1 MKPDFREEESVSG
14 PFLLEKIPPP
24 TPTTQYIQVHRLSGD
39 ENLSH
44 LLLAYHHYGAA
55 KAVIFVNTSDE
66 FHLHQDLLNTLPA
79 SSEEY
84 SKLLS
89 VLIPKRAGTD
99 LVVNIRRFPFS
110 RCNIHFASVDNVNL
124 EPTEMS
130 IAPAYPS
137 SADKGL
143 LCIK

>member
-1 MKPDFREEESVSG
+1 MSKNFSSWRFALANLLDLLPQFSTASAAPVWS
-14 PFLLEKIPPP
+14 FLLEKIPPP

-44 LLLAYHHYGAA
+44 LLRFAYHHYGAA
-55 KAVIFVNTSDE
+55 KAGVFVSTSDE

-89 VLIPKRAGTD
+89 VLLPKSEIIST
-99 LVVNIRRFPFS
+99 V
-110 RCNIHFASVDNVNL
+110 
-124 EPTEMS
+124 
-130 IAPAYPS
+130 
-137 SADKGL
+137 SA
-143 LCIK
+143 